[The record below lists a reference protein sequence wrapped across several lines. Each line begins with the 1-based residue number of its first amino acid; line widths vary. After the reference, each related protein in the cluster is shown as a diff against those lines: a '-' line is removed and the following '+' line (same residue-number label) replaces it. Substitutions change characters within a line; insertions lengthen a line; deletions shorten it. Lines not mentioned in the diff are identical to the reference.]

1 MANTLT
7 SIAPVLYSAAQEVS
21 NEPFGVVSAI
31 NTNFDNKG
39 VAYGD
44 TVKIPVAPMSTL
56 EDFTASN
63 VTSTGAN
70 SVASAVDVTIS
81 ATKKVSWHLTGEE
94 QRSLENGGTNQEWI
108 RQKVAQGMRALRN
121 SAETAA
127 AAAMNYTEK
136 ETVEATI
143 AKALRPYRI
152 TDDFHFM
159 QNQFLV
165 FIAEK

>member
-44 TVKIPVAPMSTL
+44 TIKIPVAPMSAL

-81 ATKKVSWHLTGEE
+81 AGMDQAES
-94 QRSLENGGTNQEWI
+94 RSGYEGTQELS
-108 RQKVAQGMRALRN
+108 RDSSSSGYKSRC
-121 SAETAA
+121 
-127 AAAMNYTEK
+127 
-136 ETVEATI
+136 
-143 AKALRPYRI
+143 
-152 TDDFHFM
+152 F
-159 QNQFLV
+159 
-165 FIAEK
+165 